1 VGQTSSFHVPDT
13 FRAGGFGRAAHD
25 VLTALE
31 GESSVASLV
40 LRTGRHPQT
49 VRKALKK
56 MLNFG
61 LVTQSGRLWQRGCNL
76 DELEGIA
83 ATLGIDGKLKQQ
95 MEKHQAERLRFRV
108 SQAVLQSR
116 RVEEVMTSGAR
127 KNL

>member
-1 VGQTSSFHVPDT
+1 
-13 FRAGGFGRAAHD
+13 
-25 VLTALE
+25 
-31 GESSVASLV
+31 
-40 LRTGRHPQT
+40 
-49 VRKALKK
+49 